1 MSLDPRAHYE
11 EASKARAHDAEALEQ
26 RSRGIGTLRLAC
38 VAIALGALG
47 AGAWAHLPNKSV
59 AWAAFAAAVIAF
71 GVLVVVHGRIIRKKD
86 RAAAA
91 RDFNDRGLAR
101 LDGTWSKLPYASDTK
116 TAPNHPFAGDLDI
129 FGP

>member
-11 EASKARAHDAEALEQ
+11 EASKARAHDAQALEQ
-26 RSRGIGTLRLAC
+26 RSRGIGTLRLAW

-101 LDGTWSKLPYASDTK
+101 LDGTWS
-116 TAPNHPFAGDLDI
+116 
-129 FGP
+129 